1 MRKLLLW
8 IAIAGWSSVFGCGG
22 AMAQNIVGQWLNVG
36 QTAQGDYAL
45 TLFFGGNGALQ
56 YQMAVR
62 AAPGTGLS
70 GGVALCEGD
79 YQFDGQTLMTQLSCQ
94 NGMPVQLGGPVQF
107 LDPNTFNIGGDIFR
121 RQ

>member
-1 MRKLLLW
+1 MRKFVLLF
-8 IAIAGWSSVFGCGG
+8 AIAGWSSVFGCGG
-22 AMAQNIVGQWLNVG
+22 AMAQSIVGQWLSVG

-45 TLFFGGNGALQ
+45 TVFFGGNGALQ

-70 GGVALCEGD
+70 GGVTLCQGN
-79 YQFDGQTLMTQLSCQ
+79 YQFDGQMLMTRLSCQ
-94 NGMPVQLGGPVQF
+94 NGMPAQLGGPIQF

>member
-1 MRKLLLW
+1 MWGRQR
-8 IAIAGWSSVFGCGG
+8 
-22 AMAQNIVGQWLNVG
+22 QN
-36 QTAQGDYAL
+36 DYAL
-45 TLFFGGNGALQ
+45 APAFTGGNGALQ

-70 GGVALCEGD
+70 GGVTLCQGN
-79 YQFDGQTLMTQLSCQ
+79 YQFDGQMLMTRLNCQ
-94 NGMPVQLGGPVQF
+94 NGMPAQLGGPVQF